1 MRASEPQPHVA
12 INLVQLS
19 AQFSGGL
26 QTYAKEMLPRLIDRL
41 PGWRVSVLV
50 NDEGAKAYRDW
61 DDRCEWV
68 PVGISWHD
76 RLRRIAWESTVMPI
90 QLRRIKPTLLHS
102 MTNTSCLRPGCPQLS
117 LIADA
122 TQIID
127 PAPSLAAKAFRR
139 LLISGA
145 RRADLVLTI
154 SDSAARDIE
163 RECGVAAERI
173 RTVPLA
179 ARKPNDP
186 LARQTIEQR
195 FDLPTGAPFFVMP
208 ASKRPNKNTERGLRA
223 FAQLSASSDPMLLLT
238 GADDLGD
245 DTLATMIERFDIAD
259 RTRLL
264 GWVTDEEL
272 DSLYA
277 HAITL
282 VFPSLMEGF
291 GLPIL
296 EAMQVGCPVA
306 TSNISSMP
314 EVAGEDAVYF
324 DPTDIASISGAM
336 SELADDN
343 ELRERLRSRGLRR
356 ATSFSWDATA
366 DATVAIYKEL
376 VGPVGFRD

>member
-1 MRASEPQPHVA
+1 MSVSAQQPHVA
-12 INLVQLS
+12 INLIQLS
-19 AQFSGGL
+19 AQYSGGL

-41 PGWRVSVLV
+41 PGWRVTVLV
-50 NDEGAKAYRDW
+50 NDEGAEAYRGW
-61 DDRCEWV
+61 DDRCEWM

-102 MTNTSCLRPGCPQLS
+102 MTNTSCLRPGCPQIS

-122 TQIID
+122 TQIIE

-154 SDSAARDIE
+154 SESAARDIE
-163 RECGVAAERI
+163 HACSVQPEKI
-173 RTVPLA
+173 RAVPLA
-179 ARKPNDP
+179 ARAPTKP
-186 LARQTIEQR
+186 LQRAELEQR
-195 FDLPTGAPFFVMP
+195 FELPPGTEYFVMP
-208 ASKRPNKNTERGLRA
+208 ASKRPNKNTARGLQA
-223 FAQLSASSDPMLLLT
+223 FAQLSDSPMLLLT

-245 DTLATMIERFDIAD
+245 DTLARMIEEFGIAE

-264 GWVTDEEL
+264 GWVSDEEL
-272 DSLYA
+272 DGLYA
-277 HAITL
+277 SAIAL

-314 EVAGEDAVYF
+314 EVGGDDAVYF
-324 DPTDIASISGAM
+324 DPTDVGAIAGAM
-336 SELADDN
+336 ANLSADR
-343 ELRERLRSRGLRR
+343 ELRERLRESGLKR
-356 ATSFSWDATA
+356 AASFSWDRTA

-376 VGPVGFRD
+376 VGAQAVRG